1 MGIQRT
7 LTAVAVTLLVA
18 MAALSAAEAR
28 TETQPLRSGTV
39 VTKMDLGNFS
49 YIKAVDGEGK
59 EFWVLLSICTIGA
72 GGKID
77 VLAGDRH
84 DKVRTQDQVVM
95 EDVYI
100 GERVRIGDVVVTGF
114 GPHKLPDGCVLME

>member
-7 LTAVAVTLLVA
+7 LAAAAVILLVA
-18 MAALSAAEAR
+18 ALCAAEPR
-28 TETQPLRSGTV
+28 TEMQPLRSGTV

-77 VLAGDRH
+77 VLAGARH
-84 DKVRTQDQVVM
+84 DKVLTQDQVVM
-95 EDVYI
+95 EDVYV